1 MVPIWRSAPPIRNL
15 GQPAR
20 ASVSNSTRP
29 RRKGTTYKVGA
40 LARCLA
46 AASRVE
52 TLAHERPAPT
62 TAIDL
67 ESMQPQTSK
76 NIDDE
81 SVAVAKVSTSKGFG
95 RRRLGRP
102 TGPPSR
108 RPAAATEPHAQLRC
122 HAARRPSRWATP
134 HRCVR
139 WTRRSRKGPKASRHR
154 RVIRRP
160 DDSPSLGCSEIQVAS
175 RAKVLGVG

>member
-1 MVPIWRSAPPIRNL
+1 MPIWRSAPPIRNL